1 MNDDL
6 ELNAKVIYLM
16 QIVSILIPFLWF
28 ISVILAYVYRKKAD
42 GWLETHYQL
51 QIGTFWIGM
60 LFMALAAF
68 FYFTMGGLMIAI
80 FVLVWILVRSIKGVR
95 TLIKREPYP
104 SPNTWMI

>member
-28 ISVILAYVYRKKAD
+28 ISVVLAYVYRNKAE
-42 GWLETHYQL
+42 GWLASHYRF

-68 FYFTMGGLMIAI
+68 FYFTMGGLMIAA
-80 FVLVWILVRSIKGVR
+80 FVVVWILIRCIKGVR
-95 TLIKREPYP
+95 ILIKREAYP
-104 SPNTWMI
+104 SPTSWMV